1 MPNKKLKVVGPASP
15 EEVES
20 AYKSTSDK
28 YERERLLAI
37 KLGQTCQYTLEGIG
51 AIIGRGRTTVA
62 LWVKAF
68 RSGGIPLLLARR
80 KDEKRSSRL
89 TVENKAVLILGLQEG
104 RWKTGC
110 EIHAFLQDQGCT
122 LSLKTIYYWIHRLGG
137 RLKVPRKSHVKKT
150 SRRLSHSNT
159 P

>member
-1 MPNKKLKVVGPASP
+1 MPNKTLKVVGPQSP

-51 AIIGRGRTTVA
+51 GIIGRGRTTVA
-62 LWVKAF
+62 GWVKAF
-68 RSGGIPLLLARR
+68 RCGGIPLLLERR
-80 KDEKRSSRL
+80 KGEKRSSRL
-89 TVENKAVLILGLQEG
+89 TVENKAALISGLEEG

-110 EIHAFLQDQGCT
+110 QIHAFLHEQGCT
-122 LSLKTIYYWIHRLGG
+122 LSLKSIYYWIHRLGG
-137 RLKVPRKSHVKKT
+137 RLKVPRKSHVKKM
-150 SRRLSHSNT
+150 SKRLSLSSKQ
-159 P
+159 